1 METAMYCPICSTRI
15 SLNQKF
21 CRSCGLGLEKIAQ
34 SVSEQLPTRLEQNL
48 QDRKTKLERLG
59 VIALSIFGVGVLGLF
74 LYMVGYKLMLSQG
87 KVLAALGILGLV
99 VILGS
104 GLLSV
109 LLFAKAKEVEE
120 ASTRRRLPEPDEMPE
135 AASTSK
141 LLPECDLKPI
151 PSVTER
157 TTKLM
162 FTEKQ
167 SALKAFE
174 R

>member
-1 METAMYCPICSTRI
+1 MYCPTCSTKI
-15 SLNQKF
+15 SLDQKF

-34 SVSEQLPTRLEQNL
+34 SVSEQLPTKLDENL
-48 QDRKTKLERLG
+48 RDRKNKLERLG
-59 VIALSIFGVGVLGLF
+59 VTALSIFGVGVLGLF
-74 LYMVGYKLMLSQG
+74 IYIVGYKLMLSQG
-87 KVLAALGILGLV
+87 KILAALGILGLI

-120 ASTRRRLPEPDEMPE
+120 AATRRRLEEPAEIPE

-141 LLPECDLKPI
+141 LLPESHLKPM
-151 PSVTER
+151 PSVTDR
-157 TTKLM
+157 TTELLLR
-162 FTEKQ
+162 EKK
-167 SALKAFE
+167 SGVKEFE